1 MFRVMAPPLGP
12 SRDIAM
18 DFYRGDNR
26 PPHDP
31 VLSTRGFTAK
41 PPAQTMSGD
50 EARAFLQNMAGGPA
64 EIGMVWRGQT
74 PGGLIATAMTEEG
87 AYSHLQ
93 HFYKITIPDEEITLR
108 LLTRTKALGAN
119 VQHSSALKTPAY
131 FVLFNNGNYQAAD
144 LIGFCHGLVHT
155 KEVTFLT
162 AIPARY
168 IAGFRQTAHTG
179 RLGMPFVPFRR
190 FGDLPRKGLA

>member
-1 MFRVMAPPLGP
+1 
-12 SRDIAM
+12 M
-18 DFYRGDNR
+18 DFYRGDDR

-64 EIGMVWRGQT
+64 EIGMVWRSQT
-74 PGGLIATAMTEEG
+74 PGGLIATSMIEDG
-87 AYSHLQ
+87 AFTQ
-93 HFYKITIPDEEITLR
+93 FRHFYKITIPDEEITLR
-108 LLTRTKALGAN
+108 LLTRRKTLGAN
-119 VQHSSALKTPAY
+119 VQHSSALSTRDY
-131 FVLFNNGNYQAAD
+131 FVLFNNGNYDAAD
-144 LIGFCHGLVHT
+144 LIGFCHGQVQS

-168 IAGFRQTAHTG
+168 IAGFRQSAYTG
-179 RLGMPFVPFRR
+179 RPDVPFIPFRR
-190 FGDLPRKGLA
+190 LGDLPRKGLA